1 MSAPKDT
8 GHEAPEHGQVGSV
21 LLAFKTQE
29 KNGMVV
35 VKAGGSIDS

>member
-1 MSAPKDT
+1 MKRLNM
-8 GHEAPEHGQVGSV
+8 VRWGSV

-29 KNGMVV
+29 KNEMVV